1 MNDGATVLLL
11 AWVVRAALAVLF
23 VTALWHKARAPREFV
38 AALGNYRVL
47 PAALVPAAAGVVM
60 FAEAVVF
67 CHRRRSM
74 LSSGSRSRRFPRWEG
89 PDTGVGVVTFIRA
102 GGVIADIRAPRRP
115 GVDAHPVIVPK
126 VSGMPARVS
135 EAQSEPGSAS
145 RPTAPAI
152 TTGAMPASEPSA
164 SWRVAHACKRW

>member
-1 MNDGATVLLL
+1 MV
-11 AWVVRAALAVLF
+11 
-23 VTALWHKARAPREFV
+23 
-38 AALGNYRVL
+38 
-47 PAALVPAAAGVVM
+47 

-67 CHRRRSM
+67 CHRRGSM

-89 PDTGVGVVTFIRA
+89 PDTGVGVVTCIRA

-126 VSGMPARVS
+126 VSRMRARVS

-152 TTGAMPASEPSA
+152 TTGAMPANEPSA
-164 SWRVAHACKRW
+164 SWRVVHACKRWSVAIAMRLANQVEVVMPWAMTSAVNAMIRGSSWMSSGEAIQGAAWGWIAGA